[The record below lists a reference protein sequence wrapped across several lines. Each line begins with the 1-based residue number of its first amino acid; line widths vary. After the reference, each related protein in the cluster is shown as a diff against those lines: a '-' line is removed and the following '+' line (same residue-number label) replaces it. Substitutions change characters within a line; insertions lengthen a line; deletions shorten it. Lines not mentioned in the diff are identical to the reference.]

1 MADIMQMEADAED
14 KEIYFLANKLYRLTD
29 SGAVKVNLL
38 DESAF
43 KCFYPVSK
51 SNFWLSPVLPS
62 YGSMLFHYVGGLM
75 FHISNPFSNTI
86 NLIHSYGPNKFI
98 MSALLETAV
107 YENGLFFPLMP
118 APSRNSFSKFFLT
131 DTSTIWLVD
140 QYHKL
145 FQYKHGQYHKYL
157 PDKTITDFSFHN
169 INSGVILAKD
179 ELYIVTGQGVKFL
192 YKNSLLND
200 VQKIL
205 WLPDKRLILVGK
217 NGLILVF
224 AKNVLT
230 RISNRHKESLNQI
243 VFTAPDNIWISG
255 EKGIILYSGSKKY
268 KLEPKIKTSFTISN
282 LVSFAVPL
290 NNEYGVALA
299 DFDGDGNVD
308 IYTVRIY
315 EQNRLFINNYRHKN
329 EQPENFLNDE
339 IVKRNATGTKNT
351 SGEAA
356 KELKLGVAAADI
368 DNDNDQDIYLCYL
381 VGTNRLLINQGN
393 GFFRNVSEK
402 KKRACVDM
410 KRSNAA
416 AFADVD
422 NDGDLDL
429 FVTSEEGSNRLFLN
443 DGTGHFADIT
453 PTSGLASTSGGMCA
467 SFADVNN
474 DGLPDLAVTFWHPQ
488 NKLYINE
495 SKNGEVRFRDITSET
510 DIVKAPPAKSNAV
523 TFADV
528 NNDGFIDLFIANRK
542 SPNRLY
548 INNGKGV
555 FIDKTATYFKP
566 EDYLTNGAV
575 FADFNLDGYLDLYLT
590 NVGENILYKNING
603 QYFED
608 VTAAYGA
615 ELSGYGTGSAV
626 ADIDNDGDPDIYA
639 AIYVNGDSKLLI
651 NDTEKNSFIKL
662 KLKGVISNKDAI
674 GAKVWLYKK
683 QTNGLPPVLAG
694 YREMTCGNSYSSS
707 SAKEIIFGCAEQV
720 DYYALIKFPTTKDTI
735 KTDILHAG
743 ETLVVKE
750 MEGTKAFFINTG
762 NSILL
767 FFKNRENHPEFIK
780 LMLLAVMLFLYNYF
794 NRRTVLNIA
803 RIQWIVMGMIFLLFV
818 IFNGLYLFEW
828 PSFDFFIPFLISMVL
843 LIIFHLVITRYISQ
857 KQATLEKQEIR
868 NKISRD
874 LHDDLA
880 STLGSISIYSNT
892 LECSKS
898 AHDFNLPKKISGLS
912 HMALQSIS
920 DIIWMTAPRNDTLQS
935 LISKL
940 NGMMYELFEDNKIQF
955 VSGIQVPD
963 KEIVMEEKLRNN
975 VFLILKEAVHNILK
989 HAQANRVVFEVKFLN
1004 NFCFISLNDNGK
1016 GIDDTANISSGNGLI
1031 NMRARA
1037 LESEVDL
1044 NIGSREQEGTTLA
1057 LRFKI

>member
-1 MADIMQMEADAED
+1 MEADAEGKD
-14 KEIYFLANKLYRLTD
+14 VYYLANKLYRLTD
-29 SGAVKVNLL
+29 SGAVKINIL
-38 DESAF
+38 DENAF

-51 SNFWLSPVLPS
+51 SNFWLSPVLPN
-62 YGSMLFHYVGGLM
+62 YGSVLYHYVGGLL
-75 FHISNPFSNTI
+75 FHIPNPFSNTI
-86 NLIHSYGPNKFI
+86 NLIHSYGSDKFI

-107 YENGLFFPLMP
+107 YEKGRFYPLMP
-118 APSRNSFSKFFLT
+118 APSRNSFAKFFLT
-131 DTSTIWLVD
+131 DTSVIWLID
-140 QYHKL
+140 HYHKL
-145 FQYKHGQYHKYL
+145 FQYRHGRYHEYL

-169 INSGVILAKD
+169 INSGIILAKD
-179 ELYIVTGQGVKFL
+179 ELYSMTGQGVKLL

-205 WLPDKRLILVGK
+205 WLPDKRLIMVGK
-217 NGLILVF
+217 DGFILLF
-224 AKNVLT
+224 ANNKLVQIQNDY
-230 RISNRHKESLNQI
+230 KENLNHI
-243 VFTAPDNIWISG
+243 VFTPPDNIWIGG

-268 KLEPKIKTSFTISN
+268 KSDPKIRTSFTATN
-282 LVSFAVPL
+282 LVSYAVPL

-299 DFDGDGNVD
+299 DFNGDGKTD
-308 IYTVRIY
+308 IYAVRIY
-315 EQNRLFINNYRHKN
+315 EQNRLFINYFQNKAAP
-329 EQPENFLNDE
+329 EQSFNDE
-339 IVKRNATGTKNT
+339 VTKRNATGAT
-351 SGEAA
+351 SSSEKTA
-356 KELKLGVAAADI
+356 KELKLGVAVADI

-381 VGTNRLLINQGN
+381 VATNRLLINKGN

-402 KKRACVDM
+402 KKRACMDM
-410 KRSNAA
+410 NRSNAA
-416 AFADVD
+416 VFADVD

-453 PTSGLASTSGGMCA
+453 QTSGLASTGGGMCA

-474 DGLPDLAVTFWHPQ
+474 DGLPDLAVSFWHPQ

-495 SKNGEVRFRDITSET
+495 SKNGKVRFRDITSET
-510 DIVKAPPAKSNAV
+510 DIAKASPAKSNAV

-548 INNGKGV
+548 INNGKGI
-555 FIDKTATYFKP
+555 FIDKTDTYFKP

-590 NVGENILYKNING
+590 NVGENVLYKNING

-626 ADIDNDGDPDIYA
+626 ADIDNDGDPDIYTA
-639 AIYVNGDSKLLI
+639 TYVNGDSKLLI

-683 QTNGLPPVLAG
+683 QTNGMPPVLAG

-707 SAKEIIFGCAEQV
+707 SAKEIIFGCAEQA

-735 KTDILHAG
+735 KTEILHAG

-750 MEGTKAFFINTG
+750 MEGPKAFFINTG
-762 NSILL
+762 TGILL

-780 LMLLAVMLFLYNYF
+780 LIFLAVMLFLYNYF

-803 RIQWIVMGMIFLLFV
+803 RIQWFVMGMIFLLFV
-818 IFNGLYLFEW
+818 ILNGLYLFEW
-828 PSFDFFIPFLISMVL
+828 PSFDYFMPFLISMVL

-892 LECSKS
+892 LEFTNN
-898 AHDFNLPKKISGLS
+898 AQDINLPKKIAGLS
-912 HMALQSIS
+912 QMALQSIS

-940 NGMMYELFEDNKIQF
+940 NSMLYELFEDNKIQF
-955 VSGIQVPD
+955 ASAIQIPD
-963 KEIVMEEKLRNN
+963 KEIVVEEKLRNN
-975 VFLILKEAVHNILK
+975 VFLILKEAAHNILK
-989 HAQANRVVFEVKFLN
+989 HAQAKRVVFEVKFLN
-1004 NFCFISLNDNGK
+1004 DFCFISLNDNGK

-1037 LESEVDL
+1037 LESDIDL
-1044 NIGSREQEGTTLA
+1044 TINTHEQKGTTIG